1 MYSWDLKQSYNTLS
15 LVHHTEF
22 QLLQLQKRAMELREK
37 SEMTMWIGEVL
48 HEQTMTN
55 KNTQKKAYSLQSLP
69 KQTHEIWN

>member
-1 MYSWDLKQSYNTLS
+1 MYSWDLKRSYNTLS
-15 LVHHTEF
+15 LVHHIEF
-22 QLLQLQKRAMELREK
+22 QLLQLQKRGNWTK

-55 KNTQKKAYSLQSLP
+55 KNTQKNAYSLQSNP